1 MDNHTITLADVAV
14 EEAEEVV
21 VEEVEEVTAV
31 LRVEVGFLP
40 REGMNDL

>member
-1 MDNHTITLADVAV
+1 MDTHTIILADVAV

-21 VEEVEEVTAV
+21 VEEAEEVTAV
-31 LRVEVGFLP
+31 LHEEVGFLP